1 MSPARSI
8 VMTQQL
14 TQTQTFNRET
24 AEAIARETGEPEWAR
39 ERRLESW
46 RVYEDT
52 PMPSRNDEDWR
63 RTDVS
68 GLKLDAFRPHPSGEG
83 AAPLQATDLG
93 GTPRMV
99 CAEAQA
105 KGIIFTSLDEALRE
119 HPQLVEPYLLKQ
131 GVLPTYN
138 KFAALNGAFWQR
150 GTFLY
155 VPRGVSFEMPF
166 VSPRTV
172 GPGAAA
178 VPRTLIV
185 VEPGAT
191 ATYLEWQ
198 ESEDAGEAPALQ
210 GALHCGVT
218 DIVLKEDAELRY
230 LVGQEWGRGVWDF
243 SITRALLGAN
253 SRFRSFTAGL
263 GAKSS
268 RVHLEAI
275 LEGNAADAVLKGIYC
290 GDSRQHF
297 EYRTLQYHSAPHT
310 RSDLLYKG
318 ALKDRAGAAYIGTV
332 RVGPGGTQSSSN
344 QANHNLLL
352 NSGAK
357 ADSIPVL
364 EILAKDIDRCSHGA
378 TVGQVDE
385 NMLFYLM
392 CRGLSRAEAYELIVA
407 GFFQT
412 IISSFPIPELQ
423 ERIWNSLGRK
433 LALHYVEPSDD
444 VV

>member
-1 MSPARSI
+1 
-8 VMTQQL
+8 MTQL
-14 TQTQTFNRET
+14 TETQAFSREA
-24 AEAIARETGEPEWAR
+24 AEAIARETGEPAWAR
-39 ERRLESW
+39 ERRIESW

-52 PMPSRNDEDWR
+52 PMPTRNDEDWR
-63 RTDVS
+63 RTDIS
-68 GLKLDAFRPHPSGEG
+68 GLKLDTFRPTKGEG
-83 AAPLQATDLG
+83 ISPLRSTDLG
-93 GTPRMV
+93 GTPSMV

-105 KGIIFTSLDEALRE
+105 KGIIFTSLEQALRE

-138 KFAALNGAFWQR
+138 KFAALNGAFWQG

-155 VPRGVSFEMPF
+155 VPRGVGFEMPF

-172 GPGAAA
+172 GSGTAAL
-178 VPRTLIV
+178 PRTLIV
-185 VEPGAT
+185 LEHGAT

-198 ESEDAGEAPALQ
+198 ESEGQEP
-210 GALHCGVT
+210 ALHCGVT
-218 DIVLKEDAELRY
+218 DIILKEDAELRY
-230 LVGQEWGRGVWDF
+230 VVSQDWGRGVWDF
-243 SITRALLGAN
+243 SIIRAALGAN

-268 RVHLEAI
+268 RVHLDAI
-275 LEGNAADAVLKGIYC
+275 LEGNAAEAELKGIYC

-297 EYRTLQYHSAPHT
+297 EYRTLQDHSGPHT

-318 ALKDRAGAAYIGTV
+318 ALKDKAGAAYIGTV
-332 RVGPGGTQSSSN
+332 RVGPGGIQSSSN

-352 NSGAK
+352 NSGVK

-364 EILAKDIDRCSHGA
+364 EILAKDINRCSHGA
-378 TVGQVDE
+378 TAGQVDE

-392 CRGLSRAEAYELIVA
+392 CRGLSRADAYELIVA

-412 IISSFPIPELQ
+412 IMSSFPIPELQ
-423 ERIWNSLGRK
+423 DRIWESLSRK
-433 LALHYVEPSDD
+433 LALHYAELGDGVA
-444 VV
+444 

>member
-1 MSPARSI
+1 
-8 VMTQQL
+8 MTQQL
-14 TQTQTFNRET
+14 TETQTLTRET
-24 AEAIARETGEPEWAR
+24 AEVISRETGEPDWAR
-39 ERRLESW
+39 QRRIESW

-52 PMPSRNDEDWR
+52 PMPSRTDEDWR

-68 GLKLDAFRPHPSGEG
+68 GLKLDAFRPQPSGEG
-83 AAPLQATDLG
+83 ASPIQATDLG
-93 GTPRMV
+93 GTPGMV
-99 CAEAQA
+99 CAEAHA
-105 KGIIFTSLDEALRE
+105 KGVIFTSLQQAVRD
-119 HPQLVEPYLLKQ
+119 HPGLVEPYLLKQ

-138 KFAALNGAFWQR
+138 KFAALNGAFWQ
-150 GTFLY
+150 GGAFLY
-155 VPRGVSFEMPF
+155 VPRGVTFDMPF
-166 VSPRTV
+166 VSPRSV
-172 GPGAAA
+172 KDGSASIL
-178 VPRTLIV
+178 RTLIV
-185 VEPGAT
+185 FEPGAT

-198 ESEDAGEAPALQ
+198 ESSGEEP
-210 GALHCGVT
+210 ALHCGVT

-230 LVGQEWGRGVWDF
+230 VVGQEWGRGVWDF
-243 SITRALLGAN
+243 SITRAGLGAN

-268 RVHLEAI
+268 RVHLDAI

-297 EYRTLQYHSAPHT
+297 EYRTLQDHVGPHT

-318 ALKDRAGAAYIGTV
+318 ALKDKAGAAYVGTV
-332 RVGPGGTQSSSN
+332 RVGAGGTHSTSN
-344 QANHNLLL
+344 QTNHNLLL
-352 NSGAK
+352 NTGAK
-357 ADSIPVL
+357 ADSVPIL

-378 TVGQVDE
+378 TAGQVDE

-423 ERIWNSLGRK
+423 DRIWESLGRK
-433 LALHYVEPSDD
+433 LALRYVEHGDEGIPSPSMGEG
-444 VV
+444 